1 MRDAIGDTRRWLPLL
16 IWALGTLIAIGLI
29 GDAPLAGLGV
39 ALLSGIAFGL
49 ANLGRF
55 ESTEKGKNH

>member
-1 MRDAIGDTRRWLPLL
+1 MWFPLL

-29 GDAPLAGLGV
+29 ADAPLAGLGV

-49 ANLGRF
+49 ANLRRF
-55 ESTEKGKNH
+55 ETAQNEPGQTHRP